1 MTKSLWQKLAENKF
15 AKIFSTDCRL
25 ERLVKSLFIKF
36 LWKFFSRLPLQSTSD
51 PENHMFSSSRLQV
64 GSSRVLH
71 ACFVYIL
78 SCGSKGIVSTNH
90 IQDIIPSRWIFN
102 LQVFPRFKEPS
113 TRSVSVEGFWRIL
126 GGKRASSHI
135 PWKVS
140 VIIDI
145 FVKMGNMYLA
155 AYSQMLKAEG
165 GFLSVQHSFVSVFC
179 LRVTHDTWKPQVK
192 EETLWPS

>member
-1 MTKSLWQKLAENKF
+1 MISDNPLCSVSKQSSSRHKSHHKQEISSWIISSLLSCSSDMTKSLWQKLVENKF

-25 ERLVKSLFIKF
+25 ERLVKSLLIKF

-64 GSSRVLH
+64 VSSRVLH

-135 PWKVS
+135 SLESKCDNWY
-140 VIIDI
+140 
-145 FVKMGNMYLA
+145 F
-155 AYSQMLKAEG
+155 
-165 GFLSVQHSFVSVFC
+165 
-179 LRVTHDTWKPQVK
+179 R
-192 EETLWPS
+192 